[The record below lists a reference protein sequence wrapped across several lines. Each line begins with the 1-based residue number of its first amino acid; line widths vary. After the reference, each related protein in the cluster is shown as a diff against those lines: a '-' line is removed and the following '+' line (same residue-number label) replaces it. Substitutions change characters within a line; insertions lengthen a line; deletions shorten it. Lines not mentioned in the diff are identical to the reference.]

1 MQPGDGLV
9 QPAWAIRCVSGG
21 IPPVLLAID
30 QRGELTFTLL
40 AGVDG
45 GRLPG
50 AAMMNI
56 GPAVRARGRL
66 STVGTQRV
74 LRVESLQRVVLGEAG
89 GGEAGGGEA
98 VPGMV
103 ELTGLC
109 GPSR

>member
-9 QPAWAIRCVSGG
+9 QRACAIRCVSGG

-50 AAMMNI
+50 AAIMNI

-66 STVGTQRV
+66 RPSERSVCCGLSLCSASYWARPVGARPVGARRFRV
-74 LRVESLQRVVLGEAG
+74 W
-89 GGEAGGGEA
+89 
-98 VPGMV
+98 
-103 ELTGLC
+103 
-109 GPSR
+109 